1 MKKTIKLSESDL
13 HRIVMESVQ
22 QVINEIGDTPKGQY
36 MLGRLQ
42 GRQAATGNRQQAMDT
57 MSYANKQ
64 RGSRTPKNFQDHD
77 VMTTAN
83 NMGVRDERNPQLSQ
97 DRMADGSNIG
107 NYEGNVRTNYLR
119 GVSKF

>member
-1 MKKTIKLSESDL
+1 MKRTIRLTESDL

-42 GRQAATGNRQQAMDT
+42 GRQAANGNRQQAMNT
-57 MSYANKQ
+57 MSYATKQ
-64 RGSRTPKNFQDHD
+64 QGSRTPKNFQYHD

-83 NMGVRDERNPQLSQ
+83 NMGNRDEKDPQLSQ
-97 DRMADGSNIG
+97 DRMTDGSNIG
-107 NYEGNVRTNYLR
+107 NFEANVRTNYLR
-119 GVSKF
+119 DVSKF

>member
-1 MKKTIKLSESDL
+1 MKKTIRLSESDL
-13 HRIVMESVQ
+13 HRVIMESVQ

-42 GRQAATGNRQQAMDT
+42 GRQSANGNRQQAMDT
-57 MSYANKQ
+57 MSYAVKQ

-97 DRMADGSNIG
+97 DMMADGSNIG